1 MRHHHEAQHSQ
12 AQSVRN
18 LHNEDKEE
26 ISNFEFFVDNIL
38 YMVNCR
44 VTKWRTHGSKELL
57 SQCFTVSDEAFGL
70 LMAENYVEIWEKQL
84 NENDK
89 LKWRKEIG
97 EPKYSS
103 SNRGQRCSDEMSWKT
118 EGIRRY
124 YELCHMVSERRKSE
138 QGGKALEE
146 FILEKKQPKKQP
158 TRWYRCNWRMYLRSI
173 MERGTRLCLVNK
185 K

>member
-1 MRHHHEAQHSQ
+1 MPENFPVSLFGNYRQYG
-12 AQSVRN
+12 
-18 LHNEDKEE
+18 LDNEDKEE

-146 FILEKKQPKKQP
+146 FILEKGCPKRP
-158 TRWYRCNWRMYLRSI
+158 TYKEEQMPVEDVIEEYHGEGYQALFS
-173 MERGTRLCLVNK
+173 
-185 K
+185 